1 MPSEKHT
8 LFNVKLKVG
17 DNMQVYLA
25 ATPEDVKSAVVHG
38 YPIAHMAYY
47 KSFESHSQSCGWM
60 VLSNILANAAE
71 PRVIIDECL
80 KRNYGGVILD
90 FEGGDKQS
98 LARYADALGNLC
110 SQYNITLVTGKR
122 YQTDTSFTLVSSGV
136 VSGSLRQK
144 LLKYG
149 NRSVLEIVR
158 LAQDIP
164 LPAPQGRGITMTRA
178 ELTDL
183 LNERRPATFF
193 SSELLAR
200 YFTYKDA
207 YGITHFIIYD
217 DAESI
222 SKKLRL
228 AESMGLPYA
237 VMLYGEVKDLL
248 GGL

>member
-1 MPSEKHT
+1 
-8 LFNVKLKVG
+8 
-17 DNMQVYLA
+17 MQVYLA
-25 ATPEDVKSAVVHG
+25 ATPEDVKSAKVYG

-47 KSFESHSQSCGWM
+47 KSFESHSQSGGWM
-60 VLSNILANAAE
+60 VLGNILASITE

-80 KRNYGGVILD
+80 KKNYCGIVLD
-90 FEGGDKQS
+90 FEGGDRQV
-98 LARYADALGNLC
+98 LARYAAAVGNLC
-110 SQYNITLVTGKR
+110 SQYNLTLASGKK
-122 YQTDTSFTLVSSGV
+122 YQTDTSLTLVSSGV
-136 VSGSLRQK
+136 VSGSLKQR

-149 NRSVLEIVR
+149 NNSVLEIVR

-164 LPAPQGRGITMTRA
+164 LPAPQGRGITMTRTA
-178 ELTDL
+178 LDNL

-193 SSELLAR
+193 STELLAR

-207 YGITHFIIYD
+207 YGTTHFIIYD

>member
-1 MPSEKHT
+1 
-8 LFNVKLKVG
+8 
-17 DNMQVYLA
+17 MQVYLA
-25 ATPEDVKSAVVHG
+25 ATPSDAKPATVYG

-47 KSFESHSQSCGWM
+47 KSFESHSQSGGWM
-60 VLSNILANAAE
+60 VLSDYLASVTE
-71 PRVIIDECL
+71 PRRVVDECL
-80 KRNYGGVILD
+80 KKNYSGLVLD
-90 FEGGDKQS
+90 FEGGDRQ
-98 LARYADALGNLC
+98 LLVRFAENVGNLC
-110 SQYNITLVTGKR
+110 SQYNLTLISGKK
-122 YQTDTSFTLVSSGV
+122 YLTDMSLTLVSSGV
-136 VSGSLRQK
+136 VSGSFRQR

-149 NRSVLEIVR
+149 SRSVLEIVR

-164 LPAPQGRGITMTRA
+164 LPAPQGRGVTMTRA
-178 ELTDL
+178 ELSDL

-200 YFTYKDA
+200 YFTYKDT

-228 AESMGLPYA
+228 AESMGLPHA
-237 VMLYGEVKDLL
+237 IMLYSEVKDLL